1 MPGAQPSANPAKREE
16 FEQRC
21 RSSIAD
27 IADGAGKKKGNQSSV
42 DESESVW
49 KLGDLTGDGKEIQL
63 WKTQISHCFVVNQ
76 ELKVIHLSCLTFG
89 NSSSR

>member
-27 IADGAGKKKGNQSSV
+27 IADGAGKKKGNQSV
-42 DESESVW
+42 DEIP
-49 KLGDLTGDGKEIQL
+49 GDVSSRRL
-63 WKTQISHCFVVNQ
+63 
-76 ELKVIHLSCLTFG
+76 LKVG
-89 NSSSR
+89 MRVY